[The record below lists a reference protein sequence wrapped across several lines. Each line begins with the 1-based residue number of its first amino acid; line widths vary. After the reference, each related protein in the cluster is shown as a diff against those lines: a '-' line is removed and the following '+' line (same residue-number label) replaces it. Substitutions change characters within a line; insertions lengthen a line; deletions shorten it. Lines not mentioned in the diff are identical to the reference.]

1 MRRTTVASLMFFAM
15 VTFAVSCSRLR
26 SDDAIA
32 TDIKARMFSDPS
44 LKSANINI
52 AVKDGIVTLS
62 GEVANDGTRL
72 TAEELAKAI
81 KGVKRVDD
89 QIVAV
94 TVPATPLNVAEN
106 PPAASKPARPN
117 SRHKHPA
124 ARSESAQ
131 SATSTPDP
139 SERQTH
145 APAPVESA
153 QDSPPAAVPAAPAPP
168 PPPQP
173 KTVTVPARTVLTVR
187 TIDSIDSKTNQAG
200 EVFRASLDAPIVV
213 NNEVIV
219 PAGADAYIKLV
230 TASSAGRFA
239 GRNELTLE
247 LSTVTSGGKTYNVV
261 TSDVR
266 QSGAS
271 RGKGSAEKIGGGAAL
286 GALIGAIAG
295 GGKGAAIGAAVGGA
309 GGAGLQGL
317 RNGSTLRYSNPLT
330 SLTYPEQGSCQ
341 LRGIAAV
348 RAGYTSDVS
357 TRVAG

>member
-1 MRRTTVASLMFFAM
+1 MFFAV
-15 VTFAVSCSRLR
+15 VTLAVSCSRQR
-26 SDDAIA
+26 SDDAIT

-44 LKSANINI
+44 LKSANINV

-62 GEVANDGTRL
+62 GEVTNDGTRL
-72 TAEELAKAI
+72 TAEELAKST

-89 QIVAV
+89 QIIAV
-94 TVPATPLNVAEN
+94 TLPAAPLNAAEN
-106 PPAASKPARPN
+106 PPAAPTPARPEP
-117 SRHKHPA
+117 RHKHRV

-131 SATSTPDP
+131 SAPTMQTPP
-139 SERQTH
+139 ETQNPT
-145 APAPVESA
+145 PAPVQSA
-153 QDSPPAAVPAAPAPP
+153 QDAPPAAVPAAPAPP

-173 KTVTVPARTVLTVR
+173 RTVTVSANTVLTVR
-187 TIDSIDSKTNQAG
+187 TIDTIDSKTNQAG

-213 NNEVIV
+213 HNEVII

-247 LSTVTSGGKTYNVV
+247 LSTVTFRGKTYNVV

-295 GGKGAAIGAAVGGA
+295 GGKGAAIGAAIGGA

-317 RNGSTLRYSNPLT
+317 RKGKDLKIPSETRLDFTLQQPFDI
-330 SLTYPEQGSCQ
+330 TYIP
-341 LRGIAAV
+341 R
-348 RAGYTSDVS
+348 
-357 TRVAG
+357 

>member
-1 MRRTTVASLMFFAM
+1 MRRTAVASLMFFAM
-15 VTFAVSCSRLR
+15 MTFAVSCSHLR

-62 GEVANDGTRL
+62 GEVTNDGTRL
-72 TAEELAKAI
+72 AAEEIAKST

-89 QIVAV
+89 QILGV
-94 TVPATPLNVAEN
+94 TVPATPLSVAEN
-106 PPAASKPARPN
+106 PPAAAAPAGPN
-117 SRHKHPA
+117 PHHKHPA
-124 ARSESAQ
+124 ARSNSVQ
-131 SATSTPDP
+131 STPTT
-139 SERQTH
+139 QTPPAMQTP
-145 APAPVESA
+145 APARAESTQNASPV
-153 QDSPPAAVPAAPAPP
+153 AVPAPTTPAAP

-173 KTVTVPARTVLTVR
+173 KTVTIPANTVLTVR
-187 TIDSIDSKTNQAG
+187 TIDTIDSKTNQAG
-200 EVFRASLDAPIVV
+200 EVFRASLDAAIVV

-247 LSTVTSGGKTYNVV
+247 LSSVTFRGKTYNVV

-317 RNGSTLRYSNPLT
+317 RKGKDLKIPSETRLDFTLQQPFEI
-330 SLTYPEQGSCQ
+330 TYIS
-341 LRGIAAV
+341 R
-348 RAGYTSDVS
+348 
-357 TRVAG
+357 

>member
-1 MRRTTVASLMFFAM
+1 MRRARIAFSMFFA
-15 VTFAVSCSRLR
+15 VLTFAVSCSHPR
-26 SDDAIA
+26 SDDAIT

-44 LKSANINI
+44 LKSANINV

-62 GEVANDGTRL
+62 GEVTNDGTRL
-72 TAEELAKAI
+72 AAEELAKSTT
-81 KGVKRVDD
+81 GVKSVDD

-94 TVPATPLNVAEN
+94 TLPAAPLNAAEN
-106 PPAASKPARPN
+106 PPAAPQPARPEP
-117 SRHKHPA
+117 RHKHRV

-131 SATSTPDP
+131 SASTT
-139 SERQTH
+139 QTPPETQTP
-145 APAPVESA
+145 APAPVQSA
-153 QDSPPAAVPAAPAPP
+153 QDAPPPAAPAPP

-173 KTVTVPARTVLTVR
+173 KTITVPANTVLTVR

-213 NNEVIV
+213 NNQVIV
-219 PAGADAYIKLV
+219 PTGADAYIKLV

-239 GRNELTLE
+239 GRNQLTLE
-247 LSTVTSGGKTYNVV
+247 LSTVTFRGRTYNVV

-271 RGKGSAEKIGGGAAL
+271 RGKGSAEKIGGGAAI

-317 RNGSTLRYSNPLT
+317 RKGKDLKIPSETRLDFTLQQPFDV
-330 SLTYPEQGSCQ
+330 TYIP
-341 LRGIAAV
+341 R
-348 RAGYTSDVS
+348 
-357 TRVAG
+357 